1 MTGYLRQKKN
11 NVIIAEKRVDT
22 ALSMESS
29 QFRTQIRS
37 STTRA
42 VNMIPYR
49 VDYFGHEL
57 NIDQNE
63 ELIARLLSTFYVK
76 AFNL

>member
-1 MTGYLRQKKN
+1 MMTGYLRQKN
-11 NVIIAEKRVDT
+11 NVTIAEKRVDT

-29 QFRTQIRS
+29 QFRTQRRS
-37 STTRA
+37 STTTA

-49 VDYFGHEL
+49 ADYFGHEL
-57 NIDQNE
+57 NIDLNE
-63 ELIARLLSTFYVK
+63 ELTARLLSKFYVK